1 MRFLPLL
8 WHILKITRVFLA
20 GDLLFLCQQMRREI
34 WTFLSSAHCHCLIW
48 RSYQST
54 IASKLVNNISIN
66 TFWRLSTVLNPIFLF
81 IPCKMQLS
89 RFNVKCYVTSNCF
102 WAREKINKLNL
113 SSMYT
118 FQCYR
123 NRPRKRKRKKKLRKS
138 VPFNGYTHR
147 KRRSQLN
154 DSAKL
159 TISAEIF
166 SKLHI
171 KNSKWADWGGW
182 TGLGL
187 SLYRRLVS
195 MCCGS
200 FGMIHGIEHN

>member
-123 NRPRKRKRKKKLRKS
+123 NRPRKRKKKKTSQIGSVQWIHTQKTAVTIERLRQIDNFRWNLFQVAHK
-138 VPFNGYTHR
+138 
-147 KRRSQLN
+147 KQ
-154 DSAKL
+154 
-159 TISAEIF
+159 
-166 SKLHI
+166 
-171 KNSKWADWGGW
+171 
-182 TGLGL
+182 
-187 SLYRRLVS
+187 
-195 MCCGS
+195 
-200 FGMIHGIEHN
+200 